1 MGLARGAMEW
11 ISGEFD
17 AMNDF
22 QNAVNSIKKLQ
33 RILQDTLENDKKI
46 TDNMLP
52 EELDAFRAIGYEM
65 LLLRDLIS
73 QYTQDQNWDDD
84 SPIYDEFE

>member
-1 MGLARGAMEW
+1 MEW